1 MMENFL
7 THDDIVTF
15 FSDMDVSVQILQ
27 QHQGSQYTDING
39 QQAVAAFA
47 EFSGHIP
54 FPNTEGDLREA
65 AAALKR
71 KLRAARGD
79 ANTVLVRSMVATSSP
94 TGVSLFAHCA
104 FVKAFVEVDP
114 RTERVRR
121 LVERGECCNVG
132 DVAHALTLG
141 YRCARPTWENDAF
154 IYLQNASEFQVNRA
168 PLLGIFPEGT
178 NIKFEAHIDQYQ
190 DDGSVRV
197 WSPSVAD
204 ILATDWIILAHEV

>member
-1 MMENFL
+1 MENFL
-7 THDDIVTF
+7 THDDIEAF
-15 FSDMDVSVQILQ
+15 FSDMDLTVRILQ
-27 QHQGSQYTDING
+27 PHQGAQFLDVDGNA
-39 QQAVAAFA
+39 AVAM
-47 EFSGHIP
+47 FSEYSAHVP
-54 FPNTEGDLREA
+54 FPNVEGDLREA
-65 AAALKR
+65 VAALKC
-71 KLRAARGD
+71 KLRAAQGD
-79 ANTVLVRSMVATSSP
+79 ANTVLVRSMVASS
-94 TGVSLFAHCA
+94 THAGVTMFAHCA
-104 FVKAFVEVDP
+104 FVKALVEVDP
-114 RTERVRR
+114 RTVRVRR

-141 YRCARPTWENDAF
+141 YRCARPSWENDAF
-154 IYLQNASEFQVNRA
+154 IYLQNASEFKVNRA